1 VFLDFDGV
9 LHPASALEV
18 FRRRLA
24 CDEAIQAGR
33 LFRWTYV
40 LSELLERDK
49 DVGVV
54 VHSAWRRLVRECE
67 LRRYLGPLGSR
78 FLGATRGDLAR
89 WPSIQ
94 YTVEVMQLAAWLV
107 LDDHVTEFP
116 QPLPPE
122 VVMCDAEEGVWSSS
136 VRSRI
141 SRWLTAT
148 RPSHS

>member
-24 CDEAIQAGR
+24 RDEAIHAGR

-54 VHSAWRRLVRECE
+54 VHSAWRLLLRESE
-67 LRRYLGPLGSR
+67 LRRHLGMLSGR
-78 FLGATRGDLAR
+78 FLGATPSDCPR

-94 YTVEVMQLAAWLV
+94 HTLEVMQPAAWLV

-116 QPLPPE
+116 RPLPSE
-122 VVMCDAEEGVWSSS
+122 VVICDPEDGVWSSS

-141 SRWLTAT
+141 SQWLTAT
-148 RPSHS
+148 RPKHL